1 MIIGYYL
8 ATHTEQG
15 GTAGVSV
22 DPTEWNSPR
31 YSYTDGSFIGRQSSS
46 RTVAALPL
54 GNSSPRFAT
63 TKVTQRQC
71 FFPCRYRSYLTCSFV
86 GMRVS
91 RATLFSSGPVYA
103 TTPLA
108 LDATKGSSNTCVS
121 LTLRSGFGLIVVH
134 QIRRDIRR
142 RRRAARRECCQ
153 LYQAGQG
160 HGTLVSGH

>member
-71 FFPCRYRSYLTCSFV
+71 FFPCRYTTLSNLFFRRYARVTGDAIFKWSGICDYAFSIGCYKRFFKYLCVTYS
-86 GMRVS
+86 
-91 RATLFSSGPVYA
+91 
-103 TTPLA
+103 PLW
-108 LDATKGSSNTCVS
+108 
-121 LTLRSGFGLIVVH
+121 LRSN
-134 QIRRDIRR
+134 RRSLDP
-142 RRRAARRECCQ
+142 
-153 LYQAGQG
+153 
-160 HGTLVSGH
+160 